1 MVPPSSE
8 QFVYRVVAMAA
19 ALDEHPSA
27 QRDFQPVLS
36 NSDKPLVLLVD
47 DSVDVHRLLQM
58 RLRHEQIKLVG
69 ATKATEALDMA
80 RKDRPAAILLDLDM
94 PDTDGFEMLRRIKD
108 DSALNNIPVIVLS
121 ALSSSED
128 KVTAFD
134 LGATDYVTKPFDL
147 AELRA
152 RLRAALRLDQLLHL
166 LAERA
171 DVDGLTGLGNRAHFN
186 KRWNEKYA
194 ECKRYPNPLSLAIMD
209 ADFFKRIN
217 DTYGHPAGDEVL
229 QGIAKLLQAECRTPD
244 VPCRYGG
251 EEFVLVMPSTG
262 PADAAIVAERIR
274 ESLMNVVWPRHAEH
288 QVTISIG
295 LVGTD
300 SNMADF
306 TAEQWLEAADKNLYT
321 AKHSGRNKVV
331 ATDMVSGQRVG
342 PVTLPVSPAASAA
355 PAIQEMPVAKAA

>member
-1 MVPPSSE
+1 MIAVMTEQGRFIRVNPAWQQALGYGSE
-8 QFVYRVVAMAA
+8 ELVGHSLWHFAHPEDRAEGIERTRVVSEGEDVQDVRVRMRDISGDYRWFSWNVGAASADGRCYAVVRDVTEQVDAETQQAELMAVLEMHAMSLAEQA
-19 ALDEHPSA
+19 HEMD
-27 QRDFQPVLS
+27 
-36 NSDKPLVLLVD
+36 
-47 DSVDVHRLLQM
+47 
-58 RLRHEQIKLVG
+58 RLRV
-69 ATKATEALDMA
+69 EAE
-80 RKDRPAAILLDLDM
+80 
-94 PDTDGFEMLRRIKD
+94 F
-108 DSALNNIPVIVLS
+108 V
-121 ALSSSED
+121 
-128 KVTAFD
+128 
-134 LGATDYVTKPFDL
+134 
-147 AELRA
+147 
-152 RLRAALRLDQLLHL
+152 
-166 LAERA
+166 A
-171 DVDGLTGLGNRAHFN
+171 DHDGLTGCLNRRAWFEWGTN
-186 KRWNEKYA
+186 GRPTA
-194 ECKRYPNPLSLAIMD
+194 VAIYD
-209 ADFFKRIN
+209 IDHFKRIN